1 MTLLGE
7 ATLETGGKACSS
19 LGMME
24 DAAGH
29 QHLFKHRKGSFVQ
42 KALKVWQG
50 ALQSVAFLLCNCY
63 ANKPAESSRL
73 GTGILAFPRGA
84 LAETQPW
91 GSAVLQ
97 CCLDAW
103 ACGEQVYSF
112 DRWREDDSL
121 RSKNM

>member
-1 MTLLGE
+1 MTLPGE

-50 ALQSVAFLLCNCY
+50 ALQSVAFLLCNYY

-91 GSAVLQ
+91 GLQFCSAGSMLGLVVSRFIHLTV
-97 CCLDAW
+97 
-103 ACGEQVYSF
+103 GEKMI
-112 DRWREDDSL
+112 L
-121 RSKNM
+121 

>member
-7 ATLETGGKACSS
+7 ATLETEGRRGFP

-24 DAAGH
+24 KDVAGH

-97 CCLDAW
+97 CCL
-103 ACGEQVYSF
+103 
-112 DRWREDDSL
+112 
-121 RSKNM
+121 